1 MKRFSFYTRVDSSQ
15 EAIGTTLASSRLAA
29 ARKFAQT
36 KQLPLKDF
44 LRIFS
49 VSR

>member
-1 MKRFSFYTRVDSSQ
+1 MKRFSFYGRVDKSQ
-15 EAIGTTLASSRLAA
+15 EAIGTTLSSGRLAA
-29 ARKFAQT
+29 AKHFAKQ

-49 VSR
+49 ITR